1 MYDLILQLVLMVSL
15 AVIVYMLASAVPRLE
30 EKGSSGNPE
39 DNKNTITA
47 SLDKLDA
54 RLNRLKDRL
63 LRRAKVFVMRT
74 DNLIQKELNKEEE
87 KL

>member
-1 MYDLILQLVLMVSL
+1 MISL
-15 AVIVYMLASAVPRLE
+15 GVIVYLMASAVPRVE
-30 EKGSSGNPE
+30 SSP
-39 DNKNTITA
+39 DDKISDDDKNSIILY
-47 SLDKLDA
+47 LDRLDA
-54 RLNRLKDRL
+54 WLNRAKDRV